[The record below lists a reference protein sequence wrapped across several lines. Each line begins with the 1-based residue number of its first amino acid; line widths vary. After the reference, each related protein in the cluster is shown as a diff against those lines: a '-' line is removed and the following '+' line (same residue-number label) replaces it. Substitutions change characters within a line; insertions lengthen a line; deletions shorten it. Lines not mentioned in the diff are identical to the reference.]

1 MIKHRERLVGVS
13 KSLAAAVD
21 FAADKLPFDVLVVEG
36 VRTVARQ
43 RELYAQGRTAPGKVV
58 TWTMMSQHI
67 GGRAV
72 DLAPL
77 LADGSVDWSDPKKF
91 DAINTA
97 MQDAA
102 KVVGV
107 RIRWGADWD
116 VDGKP
121 RERGET
127 DSPHFELA

>member
-1 MIKHRERLVGVS
+1 MIKHRERLLGVN
-13 KSLAAAVD
+13 KNLTAAVD
-21 FAADKLPFDVLVVEG
+21 FAAAELPFDVLVVEG

-77 LADGSVDWSDPKKF
+77 LTDGSVDWSDPTKF

-116 VDGKP
+116 SDGKP